1 MKNLRIRAKLLAM
14 SLPLEI
20 LVIVILAVAIVLV
33 TNATS
38 RSKSLFYDQLYQA
51 NSTLI
56 SADRDFYQA
65 YLSMMKVVALR
76 GIATD
81 DDNVS
86 RIADYDENIE
96 QTKERVETVDAIAM
110 EYPDLYA

>member
-20 LVIVILAVAIVLV
+20 LVVVILAVAVGLV
-33 TNATS
+33 TNAAS

-56 SADRDFYQA
+56 NADRDFYQA
-65 YLSMMKVVALR
+65 YLSMMKLVASR
-76 GIATD
+76 DSATEEMKAT
-81 DDNVS
+81 

-96 QTKERVETVDAIAM
+96 QTKERVGMLT
-110 EYPDLYA
+110 PSR